1 MSAGWFI
8 FSIDGLFFSMSGITI
23 LYGSETGN
31 AQEYARYLSKRLRY
45 LNLSPVLSPLDDF
58 PLKTLVTDTKYL
70 IIICST
76 TGQGE
81 LPRNAKKFFKFLLR
95 KKLPNDLLNHLEITS
110 FGLGDSSY
118 PKFNYAIRKIHAR
131 LMQLGCQELC
141 LRCEADEQAPE
152 GVDKFYSEWEYALT
166 TTLEHKCNAVQLDEQ
181 FVLAPETPVKVFDDE
196 EDFDTLGN
204 SAIALSRK
212 ELQVGKIIEN
222 IRVTASDH
230 FQDIR
235 HITISADLLQ
245 YVPGDTIALYPS
257 NDDDAVEQLIQLQP
271 HWIPSVDKPIEI
283 LGRLPNIEGGFIQR
297 QYLTLRSLL
306 KYHVDLS
313 AVPRHSFF
321 FSLWHFVDSST
332 EDGERE
338 REKLREFSKFEDSEN
353 LYDYANRPRRLI
365 LETIEEF
372 QHNLEIPVEYIMD
385 IFPLIHPR
393 LFLIASRPSPTLV
406 EIVVGLVEYKTI
418 IRRIRRGLCSRWL
431 KGITPKTNIVFSVH
445 ESNIKFSQSP
455 IIMVA
460 PGTGIAPMKSLIE
473 AKADEG
479 FSQLYLF
486 YGCRNHD
493 KDFLF
498 QNLWADLMDQ
508 GKLQL
513 FPCFSRET
521 PKIKYV
527 QHKLYEKRELVGDLL
542 LNHNATFFVCG
553 SSGSM
558 PTQVRLTLTE
568 ILKEVGQLS
577 ENDANDYLLRMESN
591 GRYIQETW

>member
-1 MSAGWFI
+1 
-8 FSIDGLFFSMSGITI
+8 MSGVTI

-58 PLKTLVTDTKYL
+58 PLKNLVTDTRFL

-81 LPRNAKKFFKFLLR
+81 LPRNARRFFKFLLR
-95 KKLPNDLLNHLEITS
+95 KKLPGDLLSHLEITS

-118 PKFNYAIRKIHAR
+118 PKFNYAIRKLHAR

-152 GVDKFYSEWEYALT
+152 GVDKFYSEWEFALT
-166 TTLEHKCNAVQLDEQ
+166 STLQTKCNVVELDAEY
-181 FVLAPETPVKVFDDE
+181 VLAPETPVKVVDSEPDI
-196 EDFDTLGN
+196 DTLGDA
-204 SAIALSRK
+204 SIATSRP
-212 ELQVGKIIEN
+212 ELRVGTLVQNK
-222 IRVTASDH
+222 RVTTPDH
-230 FQDIR
+230 FQDVR
-235 HITISADLLQ
+235 HITVVAENLN

-257 NDDDAVEQLIQLQP
+257 NDDESVEQLIQLQP
-271 HWIPSVDKPIEI
+271 HWIPFVDKPLEI
-283 LGRLPNIEGGFIQR
+283 LGRLPHIEGGFIDKNR
-297 QYLTLRSLL
+297 LTLRSLL

-321 FSLWHFVDSST
+321 FSLWHFVDSSS
-332 EDGERE
+332 EDGARE
-338 REKLREFSKFEDSEN
+338 KEKLRDFSKFEDSED
-353 LYDYANRPRRLI
+353 LYNYANRPRRLI

-372 QHNLEIPVEYIMD
+372 HKNLEIPIAYIMD

-393 LFLIASRPSPTLV
+393 LFLIASRPSSTLV

-418 IRRIRRGLCSRWL
+418 IRRIRRGLCSKWL
-431 KGITPKTNIVFSVH
+431 KEMAPNTNLVFSIH
-445 ESNIKFSQSP
+445 DSNISFSNNP

-473 AKADEG
+473 EKVIAG
-479 FSQLYLF
+479 SPPLYLF
-486 YGCRNHD
+486 YGCRNHE
-493 KDFLF
+493 KDYLFLDVWEGL
-498 QNLWADLMDQ
+498 QQ
-508 GKLQL
+508 QKKLH
-513 FPCFSRET
+513 FYPCFSRDGSN
-521 PKIKYV
+521 IKYV
-527 QHKLYEKRELVGDLL
+527 QHRLYQQKKLVGELL
-542 LNHNATFFVCG
+542 LKERATIFICG

-558 PTQVRLTLTE
+558 PTQVRITLTE
-568 ILKEVGQLS
+568 ILQEIGQLS
-577 ENDANDYLLRMESN
+577 NDEAAKYLLEMESN

>member
-1 MSAGWFI
+1 
-8 FSIDGLFFSMSGITI
+8 MSGVTI

-58 PLKTLVTDTKYL
+58 PLKNLVTDTRFL

-81 LPRNAKKFFKFLLR
+81 LPRNAKRFFKFLLR
-95 KKLPNDLLNHLEITS
+95 KKLPGDLLSHLEITS

-118 PKFNYAIRKIHAR
+118 PKFNYAIRKLHAR

-152 GVDKFYSEWEYALT
+152 GVDKFYSEWEFALT
-166 TTLEHKCNAVQLDEQ
+166 STLQTKCNVVELDAEY
-181 FVLAPETPVKVFDDE
+181 VLAPETPVKVVDSEPDI
-196 EDFDTLGN
+196 DTLGDA
-204 SAIALSRK
+204 SIATSRP
-212 ELQVGKIIEN
+212 ELRVGTLVQNK
-222 IRVTASDH
+222 RVTAPDH
-230 FQDIR
+230 FQDVR
-235 HITISADLLQ
+235 HITITAENLK

-257 NDDDAVEQLIQLQP
+257 NDDESVEQLIQLQP
-271 HWIPSVDKPIEI
+271 HWIPFVDKPLEI
-283 LGRLPNIEGGFIQR
+283 LGRLPHIEGGFIDKNR
-297 QYLTLRSLL
+297 LTLRSLL

-321 FSLWHFVDSST
+321 FSLWHFVDSSS
-332 EDGERE
+332 EDGARE
-338 REKLREFSKFEDSEN
+338 KEKLRDFSKFEDSED
-353 LYDYANRPRRLI
+353 LYNYANRPRRLI

-372 QHNLEIPVEYIMD
+372 HKNLEIPIAYIMD

-393 LFLIASRPSPTLV
+393 LFLIASRPSSTLV

-418 IRRIRRGLCSRWL
+418 IRRIRRGLCSKWL
-431 KGITPKTNIVFSVH
+431 KEMAPNTNLVFSIH
-445 ESNIKFSQSP
+445 DSNISFSNNP

-473 AKADEG
+473 EKVIAG
-479 FSQLYLF
+479 SPPLYLF
-486 YGCRNHD
+486 YGCRNHE
-493 KDFLF
+493 KDYLFLDVWEGL
-498 QNLWADLMDQ
+498 QQ
-508 GKLQL
+508 QKKLH
-513 FPCFSRET
+513 FYPCFSRDGSN
-521 PKIKYV
+521 IKYV
-527 QHKLYEKRELVGDLL
+527 QHRLYQQKKLVGELL
-542 LNHNATFFVCG
+542 LKERATIFICG

-558 PTQVRLTLTE
+558 PTQVRITLTE
-568 ILKEVGQLS
+568 ILQEIGQLS
-577 ENDANDYLLRMESN
+577 NDEAAKYLLEMESN

>member
-1 MSAGWFI
+1 
-8 FSIDGLFFSMSGITI
+8 MSGVTI

-58 PLKTLVTDTKYL
+58 PLKNLVTDTRFL

-81 LPRNAKKFFKFLLR
+81 LPRNAKRFFKFLLR
-95 KKLPNDLLNHLEITS
+95 KKLPGDLLSHLEITS

-118 PKFNYAIRKIHAR
+118 PKFNYAIRKLHAR

-152 GVDKFYSEWEYALT
+152 GVDKFYSEWEFALT
-166 TTLEHKCNAVQLDEQ
+166 STLQTKCNVVELDAEY
-181 FVLAPETPVKVFDDE
+181 VLAPETPVKVVDSEPDI
-196 EDFDTLGN
+196 DTLGDA
-204 SAIALSRK
+204 SIATSRP
-212 ELQVGKIIEN
+212 ELRVGTLVQNK
-222 IRVTASDH
+222 RVTAPDH
-230 FQDIR
+230 FQDVR
-235 HITISADLLQ
+235 HITITAENLK

-257 NDDDAVEQLIQLQP
+257 NDDESVEQLIQLQP
-271 HWIPSVDKPIEI
+271 HWIPFVDKPLEI
-283 LGRLPNIEGGFIQR
+283 LGRLPHIEGGFIDKKR
-297 QYLTLRSLL
+297 LTLRSLL

-321 FSLWHFVDSST
+321 FSLWHFVDSSS
-332 EDGERE
+332 EDGARE
-338 REKLREFSKFEDSEN
+338 KEKLRDFSKFEDSED
-353 LYDYANRPRRLI
+353 LYNYANRPRRLI

-372 QHNLEIPVEYIMD
+372 HKNLEIPIAYIMD

-393 LFLIASRPSPTLV
+393 LFLIASRPSSTLV

-418 IRRIRRGLCSRWL
+418 IRRIRRGLCSKWL
-431 KGITPKTNIVFSVH
+431 KEMAPNTNLVFSIH
-445 ESNIKFSQSP
+445 ESNISFSNNP

-473 AKADEG
+473 EKVIAG
-479 FSQLYLF
+479 SSPLYLF
-486 YGCRNHD
+486 YGCRNHE
-493 KDFLF
+493 KDYLFLDVWEGL
-498 QNLWADLMDQ
+498 QQ
-508 GKLQL
+508 QKKLH
-513 FPCFSRET
+513 FYPCFSRDGSN
-521 PKIKYV
+521 IKYV
-527 QHKLYEKRELVGDLL
+527 QHRLYQQKKLVGELL
-542 LNHNATFFVCG
+542 LKERATIFICG

-558 PTQVRLTLTE
+558 PTQVRITLTE
-568 ILKEVGQLS
+568 ILQEIGQLS
-577 ENDANDYLLRMESN
+577 NDEAAKYLLEMESN